1 MNKFFW
7 IFAIFLLFSCQKNE
21 KKKVTI
27 SKSIDYANLNSFVQ
41 DSLPIFDV
49 LDLKYSKVYLLWKD
63 IEIIKKTLE
72 ITKSD
77 PRTLTFF
84 LETLQS
90 DIEKINEDQ
99 IPNELNIPQV
109 IGRFRVFKTHV
120 LKINA
125 KKINFVCQTKHL
137 NELKYMKKELTMVSP
152 KSNIINIEKIII
164 IFFRLK

>member
-1 MNKFFW
+1 MSKFFW
-7 IFAIFLLFSCQKNE
+7 IFAVFLLFSCQKNE

-41 DSLPIFDV
+41 DSLPVLDV
-49 LDLKYSKVYLLWKD
+49 LDLNYSKVYLLWKD
-63 IEIIKKTLE
+63 IETIKKASE

-90 DIEKINEDQ
+90 DIEKINENQ

-125 KKINFVCQTKHL
+125 EKINFENFNLFKSD
-137 NELKYMKKELTMVSP
+137 LKKIVISYNSLLKMINKISKESLD
-152 KSNIINIEKIII
+152 K
-164 IFFRLK
+164 

>member
-1 MNKFFW
+1 MSKFFW
-7 IFAIFLLFSCQKNE
+7 IFAVFLLSSCQKNE
-21 KKKVTI
+21 KKKDTI
-27 SKSIDYANLNSFVQ
+27 SKSIDYANLNSFIQ
-41 DSLPIFDV
+41 DSLPVFDV
-49 LDLKYSKVYLLWKD
+49 LDLNYSKVYLLWKD
-63 IEIIKKTLE
+63 IETIKKVSE
-72 ITKSD
+72 IVKSD

-125 KKINFVCQTKHL
+125 EKINFENFNLFKSD
-137 NELKYMKKELTMVSP
+137 LKKIVISYNSLLKMINKISKESLD
-152 KSNIINIEKIII
+152 K
-164 IFFRLK
+164 

>member
-7 IFAIFLLFSCQKNE
+7 IFVVFLLFSCQKNE

-41 DSLPIFDV
+41 DSLPVFDV
-49 LDLKYSKVYLLWKD
+49 LDLNYSKVYLPWKD
-63 IEIIKKTLE
+63 IETIKKVSE
-72 ITKSD
+72 IVKSD

-120 LKINA
+120 LKINVE
-125 KKINFVCQTKHL
+125 KINFENFKL
-137 NELKYMKKELTMVSP
+137 FKSDLKKIVISYNSLLKMINKISKESLD
-152 KSNIINIEKIII
+152 K
-164 IFFRLK
+164 

>member
-1 MNKFFW
+1 MSKFFW
-7 IFAIFLLFSCQKNE
+7 IFAVFLLFSCQKNE
-21 KKKVTI
+21 KKKDTI
-27 SKSIDYANLNSFVQ
+27 SKSIDYTNLNSFVQ
-41 DSLPIFDV
+41 DSLPVFDV
-49 LDLKYSKVYLLWKD
+49 LDLNYSKVFLLWKD
-63 IEIIKKTLE
+63 IETIKKASE

-125 KKINFVCQTKHL
+125 EKINFENFNLFKSD
-137 NELKYMKKELTMVSP
+137 LKKIVISYNSLLKMINKISKESLD
-152 KSNIINIEKIII
+152 K
-164 IFFRLK
+164 

>member
-7 IFAIFLLFSCQKNE
+7 IFVVFLLFSCQKNE

-27 SKSIDYANLNSFVQ
+27 SKSIDYSNLNSFVQ

-125 KKINFVCQTKHL
+125 EKINFENFNLFKSD
-137 NELKYMKKELTMVSP
+137 LKKIVNSYNSLLKMINKISKESLD
-152 KSNIINIEKIII
+152 K
-164 IFFRLK
+164 

>member
-1 MNKFFW
+1 MSKFFW
-7 IFAIFLLFSCQKNE
+7 IFAVFLLFSCQKNE
-21 KKKVTI
+21 KKKDTI
-27 SKSIDYANLNSFVQ
+27 SKSIDYANLNSFIQ
-41 DSLPIFDV
+41 DSLPVFDV
-49 LDLKYSKVYLLWKD
+49 LNLNYSKVYLLWKD
-63 IEIIKKTLE
+63 IETIKKASE

-120 LKINA
+120 LKINSE
-125 KKINFVCQTKHL
+125 KINFENFNLFKSD
-137 NELKYMKKELTMVSP
+137 LKKIVISYNSLLKMINKISKESLD
-152 KSNIINIEKIII
+152 K
-164 IFFRLK
+164 

>member
-1 MNKFFW
+1 MSKFFW
-7 IFAIFLLFSCQKNE
+7 IFAVFLLFSCQKNE
-21 KKKVTI
+21 KKKDTI
-27 SKSIDYANLNSFVQ
+27 SKSIDYANLNSFIQ
-41 DSLPIFDV
+41 DSLPVFDV
-49 LDLKYSKVYLLWKD
+49 LDLNYSKVYLLWKD
-63 IEIIKKTLE
+63 IETIKKASE

-120 LKINA
+120 LKINSE
-125 KKINFVCQTKHL
+125 KINFENFNLFKSD
-137 NELKYMKKELTMVSP
+137 LKKIVISYNSLLKMINKISKESLD
-152 KSNIINIEKIII
+152 K
-164 IFFRLK
+164 

>member
-7 IFAIFLLFSCQKNE
+7 IFVVFLLFSCQKNE

-41 DSLPIFDV
+41 DSLPVFDV
-49 LDLKYSKVYLLWKD
+49 LNLNYSKVYLLWKD
-63 IEIIKKTLE
+63 IETIKKVSE
-72 ITKSD
+72 IVKSD

-90 DIEKINEDQ
+90 DIEKINENQ

-120 LKINA
+120 LKINVE
-125 KKINFVCQTKHL
+125 KINFENFKL
-137 NELKYMKKELTMVSP
+137 FKSDLKKIVISYNSLLKMINKISKESLD
-152 KSNIINIEKIII
+152 K
-164 IFFRLK
+164 

>member
-7 IFAIFLLFSCQKNE
+7 IFVVFLLFSCQKNE

-41 DSLPIFDV
+41 DSLPVFDV

-63 IEIIKKTLE
+63 IETIKKVSE
-72 ITKSD
+72 IAKSD

-120 LKINA
+120 LKINVE
-125 KKINFVCQTKHL
+125 KINFENFKL
-137 NELKYMKKELTMVSP
+137 FKSDLKKIVISYNSLLKMINKISKESLD
-152 KSNIINIEKIII
+152 K
-164 IFFRLK
+164 

>member
-7 IFAIFLLFSCQKNE
+7 IFVVFLLFSCQKNE

-120 LKINA
+120 LKINVE
-125 KKINFVCQTKHL
+125 KINFENFKL
-137 NELKYMKKELTMVSP
+137 FKSDLKKIVNSYNSLLKMINKISKESLD
-152 KSNIINIEKIII
+152 K
-164 IFFRLK
+164 

>member
-90 DIEKINEDQ
+90 DIEKINENQ

-120 LKINA
+120 LKINVE
-125 KKINFVCQTKHL
+125 KINFENFKL
-137 NELKYMKKELTMVSP
+137 FKSDLKKIVISYNSLFKMINKISKESLD
-152 KSNIINIEKIII
+152 K
-164 IFFRLK
+164 

>member
-1 MNKFFW
+1 MSKFFW
-7 IFAIFLLFSCQKNE
+7 IFAVFLLFSCQKNE
-21 KKKVTI
+21 KKKDTI
-27 SKSIDYANLNSFVQ
+27 SKSIDYTNLNSFVQ
-41 DSLPIFDV
+41 DSLPVFDV
-49 LDLKYSKVYLLWKD
+49 LDLNYSKVYLLWKD
-63 IEIIKKTLE
+63 IETIKKASE

-120 LKINA
+120 LKINVE
-125 KKINFVCQTKHL
+125 KINFENFKL
-137 NELKYMKKELTMVSP
+137 FKSDLKKIVISYNSLFKMINKISKESLD
-152 KSNIINIEKIII
+152 K
-164 IFFRLK
+164 

>member
-27 SKSIDYANLNSFVQ
+27 SKSIDYSNLNSFVQ

-63 IEIIKKTLE
+63 IETIKKTLE

-90 DIEKINEDQ
+90 DIEKINENQ
-99 IPNELNIPQV
+99 IPKDLNIPQI
-109 IGRFRVFKTHV
+109 IGRYRVFKTHV
-120 LKINA
+120 LKINVE
-125 KKINFVCQTKHL
+125 KINFENFKL
-137 NELKYMKKELTMVSP
+137 FKSDLKKIVISYNSLLKMINKISKESLD
-152 KSNIINIEKIII
+152 K
-164 IFFRLK
+164 

>member
-7 IFAIFLLFSCQKNE
+7 IFVVFLLFSCQKNE

-63 IEIIKKTLE
+63 IETIKKVSE
-72 ITKSD
+72 IVKSD

-90 DIEKINEDQ
+90 DIEKINENQ
-99 IPNELNIPQV
+99 IPKDLNIPQI
-109 IGRFRVFKTHV
+109 IGRYRVFKTHV
-120 LKINA
+120 LKINVE
-125 KKINFVCQTKHL
+125 KINFENFKL
-137 NELKYMKKELTMVSP
+137 FKSDLKKIVISYNSLLKMINKISKESLD
-152 KSNIINIEKIII
+152 K
-164 IFFRLK
+164 

>member
-1 MNKFFW
+1 LD
-7 IFAIFLLFSCQKNE
+7 FAVFLLFSCQKNE
-21 KKKVTI
+21 KKKDTI
-27 SKSIDYANLNSFVQ
+27 SKSIDYTNLNSFVQ
-41 DSLPIFDV
+41 DSLPVFDV
-49 LDLKYSKVYLLWKD
+49 LDLNYSKVYLLWKD
-63 IEIIKKTLE
+63 IETIKKASE

-125 KKINFVCQTKHL
+125 KKINFENFNLFKSD
-137 NELKYMKKELTMVSP
+137 LKKIVISYNSLLKMINKISKESLD
-152 KSNIINIEKIII
+152 K
-164 IFFRLK
+164 

>member
-27 SKSIDYANLNSFVQ
+27 SKSIDYSNLNSFVQ

-125 KKINFVCQTKHL
+125 KKINFENFNLFKSD
-137 NELKYMKKELTMVSP
+137 LKKIVISYNSLLKMINKISKESLD
-152 KSNIINIEKIII
+152 K
-164 IFFRLK
+164 

>member
-7 IFAIFLLFSCQKNE
+7 IFAVFLLFSCQKNE
-21 KKKVTI
+21 KKKDTI

-41 DSLPIFDV
+41 DSLPVFDV
-49 LDLKYSKVYLLWKD
+49 LDLNYSKVYLLWKD
-63 IEIIKKTLE
+63 IETIKKASE

-120 LKINA
+120 LKINVE
-125 KKINFVCQTKHL
+125 KINFENFNLFKSD
-137 NELKYMKKELTMVSP
+137 LKKIVISYNSLLKMINKISKESLD
-152 KSNIINIEKIII
+152 K
-164 IFFRLK
+164 

>member
-63 IEIIKKTLE
+63 IETIKKVSE
-72 ITKSD
+72 IVKSD

-125 KKINFVCQTKHL
+125 EKINFENFNLFKSD
-137 NELKYMKKELTMVSP
+137 LKKIVNSYNSLLKMINKISKESLD
-152 KSNIINIEKIII
+152 K
-164 IFFRLK
+164 

>member
-7 IFAIFLLFSCQKNE
+7 IFVVFLLFSCQKNE

-41 DSLPIFDV
+41 DSLPVFDV

-63 IEIIKKTLE
+63 IETIKKVSE
-72 ITKSD
+72 IVKSD

-120 LKINA
+120 LKINVE
-125 KKINFVCQTKHL
+125 KINFENFKL
-137 NELKYMKKELTMVSP
+137 FKSDLKKIVISYNSLLKMINKISKESLD
-152 KSNIINIEKIII
+152 K
-164 IFFRLK
+164 

>member
-7 IFAIFLLFSCQKNE
+7 IFVVFLLFSCQKNE

-41 DSLPIFDV
+41 DSLPVFDV

-63 IEIIKKTLE
+63 IETIKKVSE
-72 ITKSD
+72 IVKSD

-90 DIEKINEDQ
+90 DIEKINENQ
-99 IPNELNIPQV
+99 IPKDLNIPQI
-109 IGRFRVFKTHV
+109 IGRYRVFKTHV
-120 LKINA
+120 LKINVE
-125 KKINFVCQTKHL
+125 KINFENFKL
-137 NELKYMKKELTMVSP
+137 FKSDLKKIVISYNSLLKMINKISKESLD
-152 KSNIINIEKIII
+152 K
-164 IFFRLK
+164 

>member
-7 IFAIFLLFSCQKNE
+7 IFVVFLLFSCQKNE

-41 DSLPIFDV
+41 DSLPVFDV
-49 LDLKYSKVYLLWKD
+49 LNLNYSKVYLLWKD
-63 IEIIKKTLE
+63 IETIKKVSE
-72 ITKSD
+72 IVKSD

-120 LKINA
+120 LKINVE
-125 KKINFVCQTKHL
+125 KINFENFKL
-137 NELKYMKKELTMVSP
+137 FKSDLKKIVISYNSLFKMINKISKESLD
-152 KSNIINIEKIII
+152 K
-164 IFFRLK
+164 

>member
-77 PRTLTFF
+77 PMTLTFF

-125 KKINFVCQTKHL
+125 EKINFENFNLFKSD
-137 NELKYMKKELTMVSP
+137 LKKIVNSYNSLLKMINKISKESLD
-152 KSNIINIEKIII
+152 K
-164 IFFRLK
+164 

>member
-27 SKSIDYANLNSFVQ
+27 SKSIDYSNLNSFVQ

-90 DIEKINEDQ
+90 DIEKINENQ
-99 IPNELNIPQV
+99 IPKDLNIPQI
-109 IGRFRVFKTHV
+109 IGRYRVFKTHV
-120 LKINA
+120 LKINLE
-125 KKINFVCQTKHL
+125 KINFENFKL
-137 NELKYMKKELTMVSP
+137 FKSDLKKIVNSYNSLLKMINKISKESLD
-152 KSNIINIEKIII
+152 K
-164 IFFRLK
+164 

>member
-27 SKSIDYANLNSFVQ
+27 SKSIDYSNLNSFVQ

-125 KKINFVCQTKHL
+125 EKINFENFNLFKSD
-137 NELKYMKKELTMVSP
+137 LKKIVISYNSLLKMINKISKESLD
-152 KSNIINIEKIII
+152 K
-164 IFFRLK
+164 

>member
-1 MNKFFW
+1 
-7 IFAIFLLFSCQKNE
+7 
-21 KKKVTI
+21 
-27 SKSIDYANLNSFVQ
+27 
-41 DSLPIFDV
+41 

-63 IEIIKKTLE
+63 IETIKKVSE
-72 ITKSD
+72 IAKSD

-125 KKINFVCQTKHL
+125 EKINFENFNLFKSD
-137 NELKYMKKELTMVSP
+137 LKKIVISYNSLLKMINKISKESLD
-152 KSNIINIEKIII
+152 K
-164 IFFRLK
+164 

>member
-1 MNKFFW
+1 MSKFFW
-7 IFAIFLLFSCQKNE
+7 IFAVFLLFSCQKNE
-21 KKKVTI
+21 KKKDTI
-27 SKSIDYANLNSFVQ
+27 SKSIDYTNLNSFVQ
-41 DSLPIFDV
+41 DSLPVFDV
-49 LDLKYSKVYLLWKD
+49 LDLNYSKVYLLWKD
-63 IEIIKKTLE
+63 IETIKKASE

-120 LKINA
+120 LKINSE
-125 KKINFVCQTKHL
+125 KINFENFNLFKSD
-137 NELKYMKKELTMVSP
+137 LKKIVISYNSLLKMINKISKESLD
-152 KSNIINIEKIII
+152 K
-164 IFFRLK
+164 

>member
-1 MNKFFW
+1 MSKFFW
-7 IFAIFLLFSCQKNE
+7 IFAVFLLFSCQKNE
-21 KKKVTI
+21 KKKDTI
-27 SKSIDYANLNSFVQ
+27 SKSIDYTNLNSFVQ
-41 DSLPIFDV
+41 DSLPVFDV
-49 LDLKYSKVYLLWKD
+49 LDLNYSKVYLLWKD
-63 IEIIKKTLE
+63 IETIKKASE

-125 KKINFVCQTKHL
+125 KKINFENFNLFKSD
-137 NELKYMKKELTMVSP
+137 LKKIVISYNSLLKMINKISKESLD
-152 KSNIINIEKIII
+152 K
-164 IFFRLK
+164 

>member
-1 MNKFFW
+1 
-7 IFAIFLLFSCQKNE
+7 LFSCQKNE

-41 DSLPIFDV
+41 DSLPVFDV

-63 IEIIKKTLE
+63 IETIKKVSE
-72 ITKSD
+72 IVKSD

-90 DIEKINEDQ
+90 DIEKINENQ

-109 IGRFRVFKTHV
+109 IGRYRVFKTHV
-120 LKINA
+120 LKINVE
-125 KKINFVCQTKHL
+125 KINFENFKL
-137 NELKYMKKELTMVSP
+137 FKSDLKKIVISYNSLLKMINKISKESLD
-152 KSNIINIEKIII
+152 K
-164 IFFRLK
+164 

>member
-1 MNKFFW
+1 MSKFFW
-7 IFAIFLLFSCQKNE
+7 IFAVFLLFSCQKNE
-21 KKKVTI
+21 KKKDTI
-27 SKSIDYANLNSFVQ
+27 SKSIDYTNLNSFVQ
-41 DSLPIFDV
+41 DSLPVFDV
-49 LDLKYSKVYLLWKD
+49 LDLNYSKVYLLWKD
-63 IEIIKKTLE
+63 IETIKKASE

-90 DIEKINEDQ
+90 DIEKINENQ

-125 KKINFVCQTKHL
+125 EKINFKNFNL
-137 NELKYMKKELTMVSP
+137 FKSDLKKIVISYNSLLKMINKISKESLD
-152 KSNIINIEKIII
+152 K
-164 IFFRLK
+164 

>member
-7 IFAIFLLFSCQKNE
+7 IFVVFLLFSCQKNE

-41 DSLPIFDV
+41 DSLPVFDV

-90 DIEKINEDQ
+90 DIEKINENQ

-120 LKINA
+120 LKINVE
-125 KKINFVCQTKHL
+125 KINFENFKL
-137 NELKYMKKELTMVSP
+137 FKSDLKKIVISYNSLLKMINKISKESLD
-152 KSNIINIEKIII
+152 K
-164 IFFRLK
+164 

>member
-41 DSLPIFDV
+41 DSLPVFDV

-120 LKINA
+120 LKINVE
-125 KKINFVCQTKHL
+125 KINFENFKL
-137 NELKYMKKELTMVSP
+137 FKSDLKKIVISYNSLLKMINKISKESLD
-152 KSNIINIEKIII
+152 K
-164 IFFRLK
+164 

>member
-1 MNKFFW
+1 MSKFFW
-7 IFAIFLLFSCQKNE
+7 IFTFFLLFSCQKNE
-21 KKKVTI
+21 KKKDTI

-41 DSLPIFDV
+41 DSLPVFDV
-49 LDLKYSKVYLLWKD
+49 LDLNYSKVYLLWKD
-63 IEIIKKTLE
+63 IETIKKASE

-84 LETLQS
+84 LENLQS

-125 KKINFVCQTKHL
+125 EKINFENFNLFKSD
-137 NELKYMKKELTMVSP
+137 LKKIVISYNSLLKMINKISKESLD
-152 KSNIINIEKIII
+152 K
-164 IFFRLK
+164 

>member
-1 MNKFFW
+1 MNNFFW

-41 DSLPIFDV
+41 DSLPVFDV
-49 LDLKYSKVYLLWKD
+49 LDLNYSKVYLSWKD
-63 IEIIKKTLE
+63 IETIKKVSE
-72 ITKSD
+72 IVKSD

-90 DIEKINEDQ
+90 DIEKINENQ

-109 IGRFRVFKTHV
+109 IGRYRVFKTHV
-120 LKINA
+120 LKINVE
-125 KKINFVCQTKHL
+125 KINFENFKL
-137 NELKYMKKELTMVSP
+137 FKSDLKKIVISYNSLLKMINKISKESLD
-152 KSNIINIEKIII
+152 K
-164 IFFRLK
+164 

>member
-7 IFAIFLLFSCQKNE
+7 IFVVFLLFSCQKNE

-27 SKSIDYANLNSFVQ
+27 SKSIDYSNLNSFVQ

-90 DIEKINEDQ
+90 DIEKINENQ
-99 IPNELNIPQV
+99 IPNDLNIPQI
-109 IGRFRVFKTHV
+109 IGRYRVFKTHV
-120 LKINA
+120 LKINVE
-125 KKINFVCQTKHL
+125 KINFENFKL
-137 NELKYMKKELTMVSP
+137 FKSDLKKIVISYNSLLKMINKISKESLD
-152 KSNIINIEKIII
+152 K
-164 IFFRLK
+164 